1 MRQHVCQFMQQGRK
15 LLPLRQSS
23 AQQDVAPMGGAVNKI
38 RALAS
43 PDGCTQRRGKR
54 LQ

>member
-1 MRQHVCQFMQQGRK
+1 MRQHVRQFMQQSRK

-23 AQQDVAPMGGAVNKI
+23 AQRDMAPMGGAVNKI
-38 RALAS
+38 RALAA
-43 PDGCTQRRGKR
+43 PDRCAQRRGKR